1 MVARTDMARSPFSAW
16 LRPALMF
23 RLRAQ
28 AQQVA
33 LQGPHRR
40 SILPLRLLKA
50 AWTIRRSVKIGAQW
64 EWYQKEEEE
73 RTVNSSATWG
83 KNDTW
88 KWSGISIGF
97 GGPKVWH
104 KRNMKT
110 NLKRAQNM
118 TQRDTSEG
126 RLTHFANH
134 IPLSQPR
141 SLLSMRSQTGS
152 FDGFINKAIPPLSQ
166 PHLLLSP

>member
-1 MVARTDMARSPFSAW
+1 MVERTDMARSPFSAW
-16 LRPALMF
+16 LRLALMF

-40 SILPLRLLKA
+40 SILALRLLKA
-50 AWTIRRSVKIGAQW
+50 AWTICGSVKIGAQW
-64 EWYQKEEEE
+64 EWYQKEEEH
-73 RTVNSSATWG
+73 TVNNSAIWG

-97 GGPKVWH
+97 GGPNVWD
-104 KRNMKT
+104 KRNKKT
-110 NLKRAQNM
+110 NLKRAQYM
-118 TQRDTSEG
+118 TQRDTSEE

-134 IPLSQPR
+134 IPYHSPDP
-141 SLLSMRSQTGS
+141 SWAGRSQTGS
-152 FDGFINKAIPPLSQ
+152 FEGFFNIAIPPLSQ